1 MAATTGRWQ
10 LLASS
15 QAFSTT
21 VRLTMSAGGGRI
33 CRHANKQSPYA
44 VSGRYAYQYSKD
56 WKVESQCYVHCYGLV
71 TSHYTHYLCK
81 FNCRNNRYGA
91 RAVGVLVQV
100 PFWYCGK
107 GNHAAFDIEIRRD
120 SDERTNGLVILDG
133 DT

>member
-1 MAATTGRWQ
+1 MHISILGLVSGKAMLQ
-10 LLASS
+10 LLRLG
-15 QAFSTT
+15 AFTLQT
-21 VRLTMSAGGGRI
+21 
-33 CRHANKQSPYA
+33 
-44 VSGRYAYQYSKD
+44 
-56 WKVESQCYVHCYGLV
+56 
-71 TSHYTHYLCK
+71 HYTHYLCK